1 MRDDT
6 RFPQAGLPPPPYPT
20 DMAARNAA
28 VPESRPE
35 SDVFPGLPEPDD
47 TTGATRCRR
56 LSGPTCRSG
65 GRRYDVRLRCDLDA
79 AQAAR
84 LGDRLV
90 RALADGVGRIVL
102 WVEGTRPPSAE
113 AACLVN
119 SLGRLVAREGRWQ
132 GVEMR
137 GQGVGFRAL
146 FAAFRQGQA
155 GLDAAPARE
164 GRP

>member
-6 RFPQAGLPPPPYPT
+6 RFPQAGLPPPPCPP
-20 DMAARNAA
+20 DVGARNAA
-28 VPESRPE
+28 ALASGPEN
-35 SDVFPGLPEPDD
+35 DVFPGRPKPDD
-47 TTGATRCRR
+47 APGATRCRR

-65 GRRYDVRLRCDLDA
+65 GRRYDVRRRCDLNA
-79 AQAAR
+79 VQAAR

-90 RALADGVGRIVL
+90 RALADDVGRIVL
-102 WVEGTRPPSAE
+102 WIEGTRPPSAE

-155 GLDAAPARE
+155 GLDATPARE